1 MVKESRMGDTDEDNW
16 VLQSRNG
23 DPAAFE
29 ALIRTHQRMIHSLT
43 FRMTGSMEDAEDLAQ
58 EAFIHAYRQLDSY
71 QGTAKFSSWLY
82 RIAVNACLNWRQ
94 REMRREQVHANWA
107 ESNDALRSE
116 PEPPTGENAL
126 GREVQLAL
134 MKLPAKQRAA
144 IVLTVYD
151 GHNHAEAA
159 KILSCSETTVSWR
172 VFAARRKLK
181 RRLSSKG
188 GRYE

>member
-1 MVKESRMGDTDEDNW
+1 LVKESRMGDTDEDKTW

-58 EAFIHAYRQLDSY
+58 EAFIRAYRQLDSY

-94 REMRREQVHANWA
+94 REMRRDQIHTQWA
-107 ESNDALRSE
+107 ESNTISESE
-116 PEPPTGENAL
+116 PVTDGSS
-126 GREVQLAL
+126 GEVQSAL

-159 KILSCSETTVSWR
+159 KILGCSETTVSWR

-181 RRLSSKG
+181 RLLSNKG
-188 GRYE
+188 GRDE